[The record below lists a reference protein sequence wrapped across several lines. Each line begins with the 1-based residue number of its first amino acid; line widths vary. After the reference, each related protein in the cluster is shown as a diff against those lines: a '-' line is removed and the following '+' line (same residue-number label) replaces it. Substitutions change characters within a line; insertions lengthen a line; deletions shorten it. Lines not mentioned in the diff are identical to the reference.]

1 MWGTNTNVD
10 FERALAGAINKVREA
25 LGDSAENPRFIETLT
40 KRGYRFIAPITPL
53 VLPVVSAATQ
63 VEVSA
68 GTEGHAAFPAALEV
82 LSGGLAPVPGQKRDL
97 VLPGR
102 TNHFLLDLTKREIAF
117 ASAALLA
124 TISAATFVFLA
135 GRHVAPPPVR
145 VEQLTHYSPISI
157 GPPNMESLLTL
168 ATDGDRVITSVI
180 NDGIPRLSAIYPDTG
195 LVQPLTMPSELA
207 SNSLADISRDGS
219 KLLLRSHL
227 SSESEQALWVVPSAG
242 GSALRVGNV
251 LAHDAAWMPDG
262 ESILYANGNDLS
274 LIRLDNGVTTSY
286 AAHLAGRAF
295 WLRWS
300 PNGKLLR
307 FTLMDPVSHTSSIW
321 EPASDSRVAR
331 PLPETA
337 IDGRSVACGTWT
349 ADGSAF
355 VFQASDNKTGDLWEL
370 LGSGINAIRVQLTNG
385 PLRYLS
391 PVAARS
397 GSRIFFMGLNGP
409 SGLQQFVSA
418 KGDFEPVPAFLADA
432 SRVDYSRD
440 ANWVAWT
447 DNEGRL
453 WRARAA
459 DGSEKL
465 QLTPGW
471 LEVFSGHWS
480 PDGRSIAVMARSRGG
495 VWQIY
500 SVDATGG
507 TPQMLLHEGR
517 NQADPDWSADGR
529 SIVFGREPDLMGK
542 EPGPRNIQVLSLTPR
557 AVETLPDSDGLFSPR
572 WSPDGRW
579 IAALSADQKSIKLFD
594 TTERRW
600 TDLAIT
606 SAADP
611 VWSSDSKS
619 IYVHAFLADREPI
632 LKISVPDGT
641 SHVVADLT
649 NFQNGANT
657 NYFFGGMTPANAPLV
672 QPRIGTGNLYT
683 LDLDRH

>member
-1 MWGTNTNVD
+1 MDIHTGELWKAGFRVRLPGQPFKVLTVLVARHGEVVTREELQHQVWGTNTNVD

-68 GTEGHAAFPAALEV
+68 GTEGHAASPAAPEV

-102 TNHFLLDLTKREIAF
+102 TNHFLSDLTKREIAF

-124 TISAATFVFLA
+124 MISAATFVFLA

-286 AAHLAGRAF
+286 AAHLPGRAF

-321 EPASDSRVAR
+321 ELASDSRIAR

-370 LGSGINAIRVQLTNG
+370 LGSGINATRVQLTNG

-418 KGDFEPVPAFLADA
+418 KGDFE
-432 SRVDYSRD
+432 
-440 ANWVAWT
+440 
-447 DNEGRL
+447 
-453 WRARAA
+453 
-459 DGSEKL
+459 
-465 QLTPGW
+465 
-471 LEVFSGHWS
+471 
-480 PDGRSIAVMARSRGG
+480 
-495 VWQIY
+495 
-500 SVDATGG
+500 SVSCF
-507 TPQMLLHEGR
+507 PCRRQ
-517 NQADPDWSADGR
+517 PC
-529 SIVFGREPDLMGK
+529 
-542 EPGPRNIQVLSLTPR
+542 
-557 AVETLPDSDGLFSPR
+557 GLF
-572 WSPDGRW
+572 
-579 IAALSADQKSIKLFD
+579 A
-594 TTERRW
+594 RRE
-600 TDLAIT
+600 LG
-606 SAADP
+606 S
-611 VWSSDSKS
+611 
-619 IYVHAFLADREPI
+619 
-632 LKISVPDGT
+632 
-641 SHVVADLT
+641 
-649 NFQNGANT
+649 
-657 NYFFGGMTPANAPLV
+657 
-672 QPRIGTGNLYT
+672 
-683 LDLDRH
+683 LDRQ